1 MDWASRLNE
10 RVAIEEP
17 LASSDGQGGQQI
29 TWSTIATVWAEIRM
43 VGNGGRER
51 ASAQQ
56 PEAAAGYRVR
66 MRYRADVDATMRLQW
81 RTRVLA
87 IHSVHEQ
94 DQYLELL
101 AYEEGL

>member
-10 RVAIEEP
+10 RVAIEKP
-17 LASSDGQGGQQI
+17 LASSDGQGGQLI
-29 TWSTIATVWAEIRM
+29 TWSTVATVWAEVRT
-43 VGNGGRER
+43 VGSGGRER

-66 MRYRADVDATMRLQW
+66 LRCRADVDATMRLQW
-81 RTRVLA
+81 RSRILA

-94 DQYLELL
+94 HDHLELL